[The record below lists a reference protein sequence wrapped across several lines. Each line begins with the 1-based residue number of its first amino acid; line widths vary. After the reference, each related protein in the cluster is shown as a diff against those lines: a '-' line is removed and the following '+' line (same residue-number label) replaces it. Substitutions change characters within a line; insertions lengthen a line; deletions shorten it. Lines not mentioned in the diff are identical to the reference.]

1 MLDMQHDLILAAH
14 RPLWQ
19 DALPYLDVRR
29 NDKHTLYCYHFAKAL
44 LELTP
49 SANQEIVLLGI
60 LLHDVGWKK
69 IPEDKLLHA
78 FGPNQKYPEL
88 QVQHEKEG
96 AVIAEAIMEKHGI
109 EAEVV
114 ARVVKIIDGHDTRK
128 EALSLEDALV
138 KDADKLWRYTP
149 FGLAM
154 LAEWFDY
161 TKEKQLQLLDKW
173 LQTRFY
179 TQEAITMATGL
190 RYNLDLN

>member
-1 MLDMQHDLILAAH
+1 MPDIQHNLILPAH

-19 DALPYLDVRR
+19 DALPYLDVRH

-44 LELTP
+44 LELQP
-49 SANQEIVLLGI
+49 EADKDIVLLGI

-78 FGPNQKYPEL
+78 FGPHQKYPEL

-96 AVIAEAIMEKHGI
+96 AVIAEAIMQTHGVD
-109 EAEVV
+109 EAIV
-114 ARVVKIIDGHDTRK
+114 ARVIEIIDGHDTRK
-128 EALSLEDALV
+128 ETLSLEDALV

-154 LAEWFDY
+154 LAEWFGY
-161 TKEKQLQLLDKW
+161 TREKQLQLLDKW
-173 LQTRFY
+173 LKTRFY
-179 TQEAITMATGL
+179 TEAAVAMALGL
-190 RYNLDLN
+190 RYNLDLT